1 MSCQQWLFW
10 CAHLRLSPTTVG
22 SDGNVSDINLP
33 QKKIR
38 HCTWGALQKISEVM
52 TLWQRV
58 TYRLMSVPAGRMVIT
73 RGDITGPSSWLTHRM
88 TCLDI
93 SIN

>member
-33 QKKIR
+33 QKKISLW
-38 HCTWGALQKISEVM
+38 TWGALQIISEVM
-52 TLWQRV
+52 TL
-58 TYRLMSVPAGRMVIT
+58 
-73 RGDITGPSSWLTHRM
+73 
-88 TCLDI
+88 
-93 SIN
+93 